1 MATRRLGLEAVISAK
16 NNTKQAFREV
26 NKDVSKLVGVV
37 NGLGAMRLATALGG
51 LFAVRKVGQFAL
63 SASQDFMALEQS
75 LRNVNTMAK
84 LSEKDFEALTNSV
97 IKLSTKVPQTAQEL
111 SEGLYKVVSAGVSA
125 ENQMA
130 FLTDAAKFATA
141 GATDMDTA
149 VQGLV
154 STIKGF
160 NLAESDATMVADL
173 FFQANKFG
181 ITTVGDMANA
191 MQQVSSLANAFGFSL
206 EQTMSVFGTFT
217 GVTGDANRVATQL
230 VASLKAINQVSP
242 EVRARV
248 DEYNKAHKDSQ
259 LILGKSAWEGKNFNE
274 VARQMWE
281 VVGKDAEALR
291 KLIPDAEAAKLII
304 TAATTQY
311 ERFNFVLGEM
321 ENASGSMHAAFMEQM
336 KGQQNQLK
344 LLTNSWNSFKLQF
357 GRLITPIIRS
367 IVEFGTVMLE
377 TADII
382 GSGLMVVGKSIG
394 IFFSGM
400 FFGVI
405 KGFKTFA
412 NKMID
417 LSNTLLSKLPF
428 TDEKPID
435 FRFDTE
441 KTQQSLDF
449 VGSLVD
455 GLTADLSTLRTKF
468 ISVGSTEPLMAQY
481 TDTVEALGTAMN
493 NNTVAASD
501 FGQKV
506 KETTKAATKE
516 QESLNNSVKEFIKT
530 YQSLTKSINDESIS
544 FQRSQLDKNR
554 TFKEQLADMV
564 AEHKSKWEELISD
577 RDAAL
582 KEMEDSEITSDEKK
596 VLTDKIAALQQQI
609 VAENRIIQPYLGR
622 EDLASLA
629 ARTDVDRLVEAN
641 KREQA
646 ESTVRQAERIE
657 GLQAQQKSITINF
670 DFTNATV
677 TENDFINKVKEALG
691 KSIEVSTLTQ

>member
-274 VARQMWE
+274 IARQMWE